1 MTALNL
7 TSFEAALKVHYT
19 DLRIKNLVYRNNPW
33 LAAIPK
39 MEAFGGKSLPLPL
52 QVGVPQ
58 GRSAEFIAAQDNKSP
73 GVYRDFSLTRIRNY
87 GLAAIQN
94 EVLEASVGN
103 ANAFMQAAASEIDGI
118 LRALTQD
125 LAGGLY
131 ANGSGERGTVGAI
144 SAFPGPAGANTQDV
158 TLSNP
163 TDVVRFETQMRV
175 NFTDAAFV
183 PLGNLPP
190 PGPPF
195 ITGDDII
202 AVNRDTGVITIA
214 TTADITGGPTPVVV
228 GSLIFQVGD
237 IPDTTG
243 PTPIFKKVTGLR
255 GWLPDVAPAPGDPL
269 FFGVDRAS
277 DPTRLGGIRYDGT
290 AETIEEAMIGAGA
303 LLFREGGRPDV
314 IFMNPLSYSELIK
327 SLGSK
332 VVYDLMRSSDVA
344 DVFFEAVRI
353 HLPSG
358 SAMVVADPNCPSGRA
373 YMLQMDTWK
382 LYSLGMAPKI
392 LMTDGLRFLRENNA
406 DAVEVRAGY
415 YAQMGCT
422 APGWNARL
430 ERNHRARNVSD
441 RQGVKTAPCLLSP
454 QRIRWRIPVQRTSR
468 THTGQDAA

>member
-1 MTALNL
+1 MSALNM
-7 TSFEAALKVHYT
+7 TTFEAALKVHYT
-19 DLRIKNLVYRNNPW
+19 DLRVKNLVYRNNPW

-39 MEAFGGKSLPLPL
+39 MEAFGGKMLPLPL

-58 GRSAEFIAAQDNKSP
+58 GRSATFTDAQIDKTP
-73 GVYRDFSLTRIRNY
+73 GVYKDFQLTRIRNY

-131 ANGSGERGTVGAI
+131 ADGTGSRGTIGAL
-144 SAFPGPAGANTQDV
+144 AGPPPATVITLAN
-158 TLSNP
+158 S
-163 TDVVRFETQMRV
+163 TDVVRFEVQMKLMFQAV
-175 NFTDAAFV
+175 LGTDI
-183 PLGNLPP
+183 PN
-190 PGPPF
+190 GP
-195 ITGDDII
+195 IEII
-202 AVNRDTGVITIA
+202 AVDRDLGTITVDNTVGMA
-214 TTADITGGPTPVVV
+214 LAVNQFMFQNGDEPQTPTEKLKITG
-228 GSLIFQVGD
+228 LE
-237 IPDTTG
+237 
-243 PTPIFKKVTGLR
+243 
-255 GWLPDVAPAPGDPL
+255 GWLPGAAPVAGDD
-269 FFGVDRAS
+269 FFGVDRSS
-277 DPTRLGGIRYDGT
+277 DPTRLAGIRYDGV

-314 IFMNPLSYSELIK
+314 IFMNPLTYSELIK

-382 LYSLGMAPKI
+382 MYSLGMAPKI

-422 APGWNARL
+422 APGWNATI
-430 ERNHRARNVSD
+430 A
-441 RQGVKTAPCLLSP
+441 LS
-454 QRIRWRIPVQRTSR
+454 T
-468 THTGQDAA
+468 

>member
-1 MTALNL
+1 MTALS
-7 TSFEAALKVHYT
+7 TASFEAALKVHYT
-19 DLRIKNLVYRNNPW
+19 DLRVKNLVYRNNPW

-39 MEAFGGKSLPLPL
+39 MEAFGGKMLPLPL

-58 GRSAEFIAAQDNKSP
+58 GRSADFLVAQAAKTP
-73 GVYRDFSLTRIRNY
+73 GVYKDFQLERIRNY
-87 GLAAIQN
+87 GLAAIEN

-125 LAGGLY
+125 LAAGLY
-131 ANGSGERGTVGAI
+131 GNGTGQRGTVGAI
-144 SAFPGPAGANTQDV
+144 AGNV
-158 TLSNP
+158 ITLSNP
-163 TDVVRFETQMRV
+163 TDVVRFEVQMELIFQHTLGGASSV
-175 NFTDAAFV
+175 FV
-183 PLGNLPP
+183 AGQSK
-190 PGPPF
+190 
-195 ITGDDII
+195 II
-202 AVNRDTGVITIA
+202 AVNRDLGTIELDGVPA
-214 TTADITGGPTPVVV
+214 PWGPGPTALGV
-228 GSLIFQVGD
+228 GDLIFQRGD
-237 IPDTTG
+237 EPLS
-243 PTPIFKKVTGLR
+243 PTDRKKVTGLS
-255 GWLPDVAPAPGDPL
+255 GWLPDVAPAIGDS
-269 FFGVDRAS
+269 FFQVDRGT
-277 DPTRLGGIRYDGT
+277 DPTRLAGIRYDGT
-290 AETIEEAMIGAGA
+290 AETIEEALIGAGS

-344 DVFFEAVRI
+344 DIFFEAVRV

-415 YAQMGCT
+415 YAQMGST
-422 APGWNARL
+422 APGWNATIAL
-430 ERNHRARNVSD
+430 A
-441 RQGVKTAPCLLSP
+441 T
-454 QRIRWRIPVQRTSR
+454 
-468 THTGQDAA
+468 

>member
-1 MTALNL
+1 MAEALSL
-7 TSFEAALKVHYT
+7 SSFEAALKVHYT

-58 GRSAEFIAAQDNKSP
+58 GRSARFIDAQQNKSP
-73 GVYRDFSLTRIRNY
+73 GVYRDFMLTRVRNY

-131 ANGSGERGTVGAI
+131 SNGVGSRGTVG
-144 SAFPGPAGANTQDV
+144 SWGPAPAGVETTQDF
-158 TLSNP
+158 TLANP
-163 TDVVRFETQMRV
+163 TDVVRFETQMV
-175 NFTDAAFV
+175 LQFSSA
-183 PLGNLPP
+183 
-190 PGPPF
+190 PGYAPIPVGAVDEW
-195 ITGDDII
+195 TVV
-202 AVNRDTGVITIA
+202 AVNRDTGTITLEVGLPP
-214 TTADITGGPTPVVV
+214 ADISPIPV
-228 GSLIFQVGD
+228 GSLIFQKGD
-237 IPDTTG
+237 LPDTTG
-243 PTPIFKKVTGLR
+243 PTTVLEKITGLE
-255 GWLPDVAPAPGDPL
+255 GWLPDTPPAPGDN
-269 FFGVDRAS
+269 FFGVDRS
-277 DPTRLGGIRYDGT
+277 TDPTRLGGIRYDGT

-382 LYSLGMAPKI
+382 LYSLGMCPKI

-422 APGWNARL
+422 APGWNATIAL
-430 ERNHRARNVSD
+430 A
-441 RQGVKTAPCLLSP
+441 T
-454 QRIRWRIPVQRTSR
+454 
-468 THTGQDAA
+468 

>member
-1 MTALNL
+1 MVALST

-39 MEAFGGKSLPLPL
+39 MEAFGGKMLPLPL

-58 GRSAEFIAAQDNKSP
+58 GRSANFQVAQANKTP
-73 GVYRDFSLTRIRNY
+73 GVYRDFQLTRIRNY
-87 GLAAIQN
+87 GLAAIEN

-118 LRALTQD
+118 LRSLTQD

-131 ANGSGERGTVGAI
+131 SNGSGERGTVGA
-144 SAFPGPAGANTQDV
+144 FTPFVPGSLTQDF
-158 TLSNP
+158 TLANP
-163 TDVVRFETQMRV
+163 TDVVRFETQMKIV
-175 NFTDAAFV
+175 FTDAAFTPQGPGV
-183 PLGNLPP
+183 PADGYV
-190 PGPPF
+190 
-195 ITGDDII
+195 IE
-202 AVNRDTGVITIA
+202 AVNRDTGTITVA
-214 TTADITGGPTPVVV
+214 TAVALNGAPPLAGV
-228 GSLIFQVGD
+228 GNLIFQLGDVPDIVGGV
-237 IPDTTG
+237 PV
-243 PTPIFKKVTGLR
+243 FKKITGLR
-255 GWLPDVAPAPGDPL
+255 GWLPDVAPVGGPGTS
-269 FFGVDRAS
+269 FFGVQRET
-277 DPTRLGGIRYDGT
+277 DPTRLAGIRYDGT
-290 AETIEEAMIGAGA
+290 LETIEEAMIGAGA

-392 LMTDGLRFLRENNA
+392 LMSDGLRFLRENDA

-422 APGWNARL
+422 APGWNATIAL
-430 ERNHRARNVSD
+430 
-441 RQGVKTAPCLLSP
+441 GT
-454 QRIRWRIPVQRTSR
+454 
-468 THTGQDAA
+468 

>member
-19 DLRIKNLVYRNNPW
+19 DLRVKNLVYRNNPW

-39 MEAFGGKSLPLPL
+39 MEAFGGKMLPLPL

-58 GRSAEFIAAQDNKSP
+58 GRSAEFIAAQDNKTP
-73 GVYRDFSLTRIRNY
+73 GVYRDFQLTRIRNY

-131 ANGSGERGTVGAI
+131 ASGAGDRGTVGAI
-144 SAFPGPAGANTQDV
+144 AFDGVALTTLV
-158 TLSNP
+158 TLANP
-163 TDVVRFETQMRV
+163 TDIVRFETQMRI
-175 NFTDAAFV
+175 NFTDAAFGFTGNPTPV
-183 PLGNLPP
+183 PPVL
-190 PGPPF
+190 
-195 ITGDDII
+195 TGYEIV
-202 AVNRDTGVITIA
+202 AVNRDLGTFTIA
-214 TTADITGGPTPVVV
+214 TPLDPTLGATPVIV
-228 GSLIFQVGD
+228 GNLIFQVGD
-237 IPDTTG
+237 VPDIVG
-243 PTPIFKKVTGLR
+243 GVPVFKKITGLR
-255 GWLPDVAPAPGDPL
+255 GWLPDVAPVGGPGTS
-269 FFGVDRAS
+269 FFGVQRET
-277 DPTRLGGIRYDGT
+277 DPTRLAGIRYDGT

-382 LYSLGMAPKI
+382 MYSLGMAPKI

-422 APGWNARL
+422 APGWNATIAL
-430 ERNHRARNVSD
+430 A
-441 RQGVKTAPCLLSP
+441 T
-454 QRIRWRIPVQRTSR
+454 
-468 THTGQDAA
+468 

>member
-1 MTALNL
+1 MSALN
-7 TSFEAALKVHYT
+7 TQSFEAALKVHYT

-39 MEAFGGKSLPLPL
+39 MEAFGGKMLPLPL

-58 GRSAEFIAAQDNKSP
+58 GRSAVFLDAQTDKTP
-73 GVYRDFSLTRIRNY
+73 GIYKDFQLERIRNY

-125 LAGGLY
+125 LAGDLY
-131 ANGSGERGTVGAI
+131 GNGTGVRGTSSGA
-144 SAFPGPAGANTQDV
+144 SVPSPADPANWQVVTLDASTDLNTAGA
-158 TLSNP
+158 
-163 TDVVRFETQMRV
+163 VVP
-175 NFTDAAFV
+175 DASLLFQR
-183 PLGNLPP
+183 GDE
-190 PGPPF
+190 PGTATERKK
-195 ITGDDII
+195 ITG
-202 AVNRDTGVITIA
+202 
-214 TTADITGGPTPVVV
+214 
-228 GSLIFQVGD
+228 LE
-237 IPDTTG
+237 
-243 PTPIFKKVTGLR
+243 
-255 GWLPDVAPAPGDPL
+255 GWLPSTPPGAGDS
-269 FFGVDRAS
+269 FFLVDRS
-277 DPTRLGGIRYDGT
+277 TDPTRLAGIRYDGT
-290 AETIEEAMIGAGA
+290 GETIEEAMIGAGA

-344 DVFFEAVRI
+344 DVFFEAVREAVRI

-358 SAMVVADPNCPSGRA
+358 SAMVVADPNCPYGRA

-422 APGWNARL
+422 APGWNATIAL
-430 ERNHRARNVSD
+430 
-441 RQGVKTAPCLLSP
+441 T
-454 QRIRWRIPVQRTSR
+454 T
-468 THTGQDAA
+468 T

>member
-7 TSFEAALKVHYT
+7 TTFEAALKVHYT
-19 DLRIKNLVYRNNPW
+19 DLRVKNLVYRNNPW

-39 MEAFGGKSLPLPL
+39 MEAFGGKMLPLPL

-58 GRSAEFIAAQDNKSP
+58 GRSADFQRAQADKTP
-73 GVYRDFSLTRIRNY
+73 GVYKDFELKRIRNY

-131 ANGSGERGTVGAI
+131 SDGTGSRGTIGAI
-144 SAFPGPAGANTQDV
+144 DATVPATTII
-158 TLSNP
+158 TLANP
-163 TDVVRFETQMRV
+163 TDIVRFEVQMKLQFQAV
-175 NFTDAAFV
+175 IGTTIGGG
-183 PLGNLPP
+183 PLDVIAVDRDLGTITVDDTAVIGLLVGQFMFQNGDEPSTATEKLK
-190 PGPPF
+190 
-195 ITGDDII
+195 ITG
-202 AVNRDTGVITIA
+202 
-214 TTADITGGPTPVVV
+214 
-228 GSLIFQVGD
+228 LE
-237 IPDTTG
+237 
-243 PTPIFKKVTGLR
+243 
-255 GWLPDVAPAPGDPL
+255 GWLPPVAPGPTDS
-269 FFGVDRAS
+269 FFGVNRSS

-422 APGWNARL
+422 APGWNATIAL
-430 ERNHRARNVSD
+430 A
-441 RQGVKTAPCLLSP
+441 T
-454 QRIRWRIPVQRTSR
+454 
-468 THTGQDAA
+468 

>member
-1 MTALNL
+1 
-7 TSFEAALKVHYT
+7 
-19 DLRIKNLVYRNNPW
+19 
-33 LAAIPK
+33 
-39 MEAFGGKSLPLPL
+39 
-52 QVGVPQ
+52 
-58 GRSAEFIAAQDNKSP
+58 
-73 GVYRDFSLTRIRNY
+73 
-87 GLAAIQN
+87 
-94 EVLEASVGN
+94 VLEASVGN

-131 ANGSGERGTVGAI
+131 ASGAGDRGTVGAI
-144 SAFPGPAGANTQDV
+144 AFDGVALTTEI

-163 TDVVRFETQMRV
+163 TDIVRFETQMAI
-175 NFTDAAFV
+175 NFTDNAYAFRGNPTPV
-183 PLGNLPP
+183 PPVL
-190 PGPPF
+190 
-195 ITGDDII
+195 TGYEIV
-202 AVNRDTGVITIA
+202 AVNRDLGTFTIA
-214 TTADITGGPTPVVV
+214 TPVDPTAGVTPVIV
-228 GSLIFQVGD
+228 GNLIFQVGD
-237 IPDTTG
+237 VPDTTG
-243 PTPIFKKVTGLR
+243 PVPVFKKITGLR
-255 GWLPDVAPAPGDPL
+255 GWLPDVAPAAGDPA
-269 FFGVDRAS
+269 FFGVQRET

-422 APGWNARL
+422 APGWNATIAL
-430 ERNHRARNVSD
+430 A
-441 RQGVKTAPCLLSP
+441 T
-454 QRIRWRIPVQRTSR
+454 
-468 THTGQDAA
+468 

>member
-1 MTALNL
+1 MAGALD
-7 TSFEAALKVHYT
+7 TDSFEAALKVHYT
-19 DLRIKNLVYRNNPW
+19 DLRVKNLVYRNNPW

-39 MEAFGGKSLPLPL
+39 MEAFGGKMLPLPL

-58 GRSAEFIAAQDNKSP
+58 GRSATFLDAQTDKTP
-73 GVYRDFSLTRIRNY
+73 GIYKDFQLERIRNY
-87 GLAAIQN
+87 GLAAIEN

-131 ANGSGERGTVGAI
+131 GNGTGVRGTSSGA
-144 SAFPGPAGANTQDV
+144 SVPSPADPANWQVV
-158 TLSNP
+158 TLDAS
-163 TDVVRFETQMRV
+163 TDIVRFEVQMQIV
-175 NFTDAAFV
+175 YQAA
-183 PLGNLPP
+183 LGGVTT
-190 PGPPF
+190 GPFP
-195 ITGDDII
+195 ITE
-202 AVNRDTGVITIA
+202 VNRDLGTITLNTGGAVIPDAQLLFQRGDEPGTA
-214 TTADITGGPTPVVV
+214 TERKKITG
-228 GSLIFQVGD
+228 LE
-237 IPDTTG
+237 
-243 PTPIFKKVTGLR
+243 
-255 GWLPDVAPAPGDPL
+255 GWLPPTPPGAGDN
-269 FFGVDRAS
+269 FFLVDRS
-277 DPTRLGGIRYDGT
+277 TDPTRLAGIRYEGT
-290 AETIEEAMIGAGA
+290 GETIEEAMIGAGA

-358 SAMVVADPNCPSGRA
+358 SAMVVADPNCPYGRA

-422 APGWNARL
+422 APGWNATIAL
-430 ERNHRARNVSD
+430 
-441 RQGVKTAPCLLSP
+441 T
-454 QRIRWRIPVQRTSR
+454 T
-468 THTGQDAA
+468 T

>member
-7 TSFEAALKVHYT
+7 TTFEAALKVHYT
-19 DLRIKNLVYRNNPW
+19 DLRVKNLVYRNNPW

-39 MEAFGGKSLPLPL
+39 MEAFGGKMLPLPL

-58 GRSAEFIAAQDNKSP
+58 GRSADFQRAQADKTP
-73 GVYRDFSLTRIRNY
+73 GVYKDFELKRIRNY

-131 ANGSGERGTVGAI
+131 SDGTGSRGTIGAF
-144 SAFPGPAGANTQDV
+144 AGPPLATV
-158 TLSNP
+158 ITLANP
-163 TDVVRFETQMRV
+163 TDIVRFEVQMKLQFQTV
-175 NFTDAAFV
+175 LGTTLPNG
-183 PLGNLPP
+183 PLEVTAVDRDLGTITVDNTTAVALAVGQFIFQDGDQ
-190 PGPPF
+190 PGTPTEKLK
-195 ITGDDII
+195 ITGL
-202 AVNRDTGVITIA
+202 A
-214 TTADITGGPTPVVV
+214 
-228 GSLIFQVGD
+228 
-237 IPDTTG
+237 
-243 PTPIFKKVTGLR
+243 
-255 GWLPDVAPAPGDPL
+255 GWLPPVAPAAGDS
-269 FFGVDRAS
+269 FFAVDRSS
-277 DPTRLGGIRYDGT
+277 DPTRLAGIRYDGT

-382 LYSLGMAPKI
+382 MYSLGMAPKI
-392 LMTDGLRFLRENNA
+392 LMTDGLRFLRENDA

-422 APGWNARL
+422 APGWNATIAL
-430 ERNHRARNVSD
+430 A
-441 RQGVKTAPCLLSP
+441 T
-454 QRIRWRIPVQRTSR
+454 
-468 THTGQDAA
+468 

>member
-7 TSFEAALKVHYT
+7 NSFEAALKVHYT
-19 DLRIKNLVYRNNPW
+19 DLRVKNLVYRNNPW

-39 MEAFGGKSLPLPL
+39 MEAFGGKMLPLPL

-58 GRSAEFIAAQDNKSP
+58 GRSANFQEAQGNKTP
-73 GVYRDFSLTRIRNY
+73 GVYKDFQLTRIRNY

-131 ANGSGERGTVGAI
+131 STGSGERGFVAVVGAYD
-144 SAFPGPAGANTQDV
+144 AVNDRQDI

-163 TDVVRFETQMRV
+163 TDVVRFETQMKIT
-175 NFTDAAFV
+175 FET
-183 PLGNLPP
+183 
-190 PGPPF
+190 PPF
-195 ITGDDII
+195 PSPIILPAGVDIF
-202 AVNRDTGVITIA
+202 AVNRDTGVITI
-214 TTADITGGPTPVVV
+214 TGNGGTITGIVAV
-228 GSLIFQVGD
+228 GDAIFQIGD
-237 IPDTTG
+237 E
-243 PTPIFKKVTGLR
+243 PTVAEPTKKITGLA
-255 GWLPDVAPAPGDPL
+255 GWLPSVAPAAGDPA
-269 FFGVDRAS
+269 FFGVQRET

-358 SAMVVADPNCPSGRA
+358 SAMVVAPWWLLTRTA
-373 YMLQMDTWK
+373 
-382 LYSLGMAPKI
+382 
-392 LMTDGLRFLRENNA
+392 
-406 DAVEVRAGY
+406 RAG
-415 YAQMGCT
+415 ARTCSRWTPGRCT
-422 APGWNARL
+422 
-430 ERNHRARNVSD
+430 
-441 RQGVKTAPCLLSP
+441 LSVWLP
-454 QRIRWRIPVQRTSR
+454 RSS
-468 THTGQDAA
+468 

>member
-1 MTALNL
+1 MTALSLN
-7 TSFEAALKVHYT
+7 SFEAALKVHYT
-19 DLRIKNLVYRNNPW
+19 DLRVKNLVYRNNPW

-58 GRSAEFIAAQDNKSP
+58 GRSATFTEAQANKTP
-73 GVYRDFSLTRIRNY
+73 GVYRDFMLTRIRNY
-87 GLAAIQN
+87 GLAAIEN

-125 LAGGLY
+125 LAGGMY
-131 ANGSGERGTVGAI
+131 SNGSGERGTVGAF
-144 SAFPGPAGANTQDV
+144 SAFPLPVPNTQEV

-163 TDVVRFETQMRV
+163 TDVVRFETQMKIV
-175 NFTDAAFV
+175 FTDAAFT
-183 PLGNLPP
+183 PQG
-190 PGPPF
+190 PGAAPEE
-195 ITGDDII
+195 GYEII
-202 AVNRDTGVITIA
+202 AVNRDTGVLTIS
-214 TTADITGGPTPVVV
+214 TTAQLDGAPPLAGV
-228 GSLIFQVGD
+228 GNLLFQVGD
-237 IPDTTG
+237 LPDTTG
-243 PTPIFKKVTGLR
+243 PTPIFKKITGLQ
-255 GWLPDVAPAPGDPL
+255 GWLPNVAPAAGDPA
-269 FFGVDRAS
+269 FFGVQRET

-382 LYSLGMAPKI
+382 MYSLGMAPKI

-422 APGWNARL
+422 APGWNATIAL
-430 ERNHRARNVSD
+430 A
-441 RQGVKTAPCLLSP
+441 T
-454 QRIRWRIPVQRTSR
+454 
-468 THTGQDAA
+468 

>member
-1 MTALNL
+1 MPEALSL
-7 TSFEAALKVHYT
+7 SSFEAALKVHYT
-19 DLRIKNLVYRNNPW
+19 DLRVKNLVYRNNPW

-58 GRSAEFIAAQDNKSP
+58 GRSANFQQAQANKSP
-73 GVYRDFSLTRIRNY
+73 GVYRDFMLTRIRNY

-131 ANGSGERGTVGAI
+131 SNGVGSRGTVGAWG
-144 SAFPGPAGANTQDV
+144 AAPAAPATTQTF
-158 TLSNP
+158 TLANP
-163 TDVVRFETQMRV
+163 TDVVRFETQMV
-175 NFTDAAFV
+175 VQFSTA
-183 PLGNLPP
+183 
-190 PGPPF
+190 PGYAP
-195 ITGDDII
+195 ILVAGVDQWTIV
-202 AVNRDTGVITIA
+202 AVNRDTGEITLEVGLGGDLSGIVIGALIFQIGDLPDTS
-214 TTADITGGPTPVVV
+214 GPTPVFEK
-228 GSLIFQVGD
+228 I
-237 IPDTTG
+237 
-243 PTPIFKKVTGLR
+243 TGLE
-255 GWLPDVAPAPGDPL
+255 GWLPDTPPAAGDN
-269 FFGVDRAS
+269 FFGVDRS
-277 DPTRLGGIRYDGT
+277 TDPTRLGGIRYDGT

-382 LYSLGMAPKI
+382 MYSLGMAPKI

-422 APGWNARL
+422 APGWNATIAL
-430 ERNHRARNVSD
+430 A
-441 RQGVKTAPCLLSP
+441 T
-454 QRIRWRIPVQRTSR
+454 
-468 THTGQDAA
+468 

>member
-19 DLRIKNLVYRNNPW
+19 DLRVKNLVYRNNPW

-39 MEAFGGKSLPLPL
+39 MEAFGGKMLPLPL

-58 GRSAEFIAAQDNKSP
+58 GRSADFEIAQQAKSP
-73 GVYRDFSLTRIRNY
+73 GVYKDFQLTRIRNY

-131 ANGSGERGTVGAI
+131 GTGTGERGTIAAVDPVALTI
-144 SAFPGPAGANTQDV
+144 
-158 TLSNP
+158 TLANP
-163 TDVVRFETQMRV
+163 TDVVRFEVEMELTFQHV
-175 NFTDAAFV
+175 LGQASSVFV
-183 PLGNLPP
+183 IGESK
-190 PGPPF
+190 
-195 ITGDDII
+195 IT
-202 AVNRDTGVITIA
+202 AVDRDTGVITLDAFPAPWGGPPAAGLSVGDFIFQRGDQPVA
-214 TTADITGGPTPVVV
+214 GDPNKKITG
-228 GSLIFQVGD
+228 LA
-237 IPDTTG
+237 
-243 PTPIFKKVTGLR
+243 
-255 GWLPDVAPAPGDPL
+255 GWLPSVAPVGGPGTE
-269 FFGVDRAS
+269 FFGVQRES
-277 DPTRLGGIRYDGT
+277 DPTRLAGIRYDGT

-422 APGWNARL
+422 APGWNATIAL
-430 ERNHRARNVSD
+430 A
-441 RQGVKTAPCLLSP
+441 T
-454 QRIRWRIPVQRTSR
+454 
-468 THTGQDAA
+468 

>member
-7 TSFEAALKVHYT
+7 NSFEAALKVHYT
-19 DLRIKNLVYRNNPW
+19 DLRVKNLVYRNNPW

-39 MEAFGGKSLPLPL
+39 MEAFGGKMLPLPL

-58 GRSAEFIAAQDNKSP
+58 GRSADFERAKEDKSP
-73 GVYRDFSLTRIRNY
+73 GVYKDFELKRIRNY

-131 ANGSGERGTVGAI
+131 SNGTGVRGTIAAFDPAI
-144 SAFPGPAGANTQDV
+144 PDATV
-158 TLSNP
+158 ITLSNP
-163 TDVVRFETQMRV
+163 TDVVRFEVQMQIVLQSGLGVGTTTQIPIV
-175 NFTDAAFV
+175 
-183 PLGNLPP
+183 
-190 PGPPF
+190 
-195 ITGDDII
+195 
-202 AVNRDTGVITIA
+202 AVNRDLGTITVDNLNPVGAPILIA
-214 TTADITGGPTPVVV
+214 V
-228 GSLIFQVGD
+228 GDLIFQSGD
-237 IPDTTG
+237 QPST
-243 PTPIFKKVTGLR
+243 PTETLKITGLE
-255 GWLPDVAPAPGDPL
+255 GWLPPVAPGAGDS
-269 FFGVDRAS
+269 FFGVDRSS

-422 APGWNARL
+422 APGWNATIAL
-430 ERNHRARNVSD
+430 A
-441 RQGVKTAPCLLSP
+441 T
-454 QRIRWRIPVQRTSR
+454 
-468 THTGQDAA
+468 

>member
-19 DLRIKNLVYRNNPW
+19 DLRVKNLVYRNNPW

-39 MEAFGGKSLPLPL
+39 MEAFGGKMLPLPL

-58 GRSAEFIAAQDNKSP
+58 GRSATFTDAQIDKTP
-73 GVYRDFSLTRIRNY
+73 GIYKDFQLTRIRNY

-131 ANGSGERGTVGAI
+131 ADGTGSRGTIGAL
-144 SAFPGPAGANTQDV
+144 AGPPAATV
-158 TLSNP
+158 ITLSNP
-163 TDVVRFETQMRV
+163 TDIVRFEVQMKLQFQAVIGTTIAGGPIDVIAVDR
-175 NFTDAAFV
+175 D
-183 PLGNLPP
+183 LGTVTVDNTAGVALAVGQFIFQNGDEPSTATEKLK
-190 PGPPF
+190 
-195 ITGDDII
+195 ITGL
-202 AVNRDTGVITIA
+202 
-214 TTADITGGPTPVVV
+214 
-228 GSLIFQVGD
+228 S
-237 IPDTTG
+237 
-243 PTPIFKKVTGLR
+243 
-255 GWLPDVAPAPGDPL
+255 GWLPDVAPVAGDA
-269 FFGVDRAS
+269 FFGVDRSS
-277 DPTRLGGIRYDGT
+277 DPTRLAGIRYDGT

-422 APGWNARL
+422 APGWNATIAL
-430 ERNHRARNVSD
+430 A
-441 RQGVKTAPCLLSP
+441 T
-454 QRIRWRIPVQRTSR
+454 
-468 THTGQDAA
+468 